1 MKTIPA
7 WMAYLAPTSSKKHNS
22 HPTSM
27 DISHI
32 PHMKKATSPRFKG
45 GCGLSV

>member
-1 MKTIPA
+1 
-7 WMAYLAPTSSKKHNS
+7 MAYLAPTSSKKHNS

-32 PHMKKATSPRFKG
+32 PHMKKATSPVSKEAVVF
-45 GCGLSV
+45 LFD